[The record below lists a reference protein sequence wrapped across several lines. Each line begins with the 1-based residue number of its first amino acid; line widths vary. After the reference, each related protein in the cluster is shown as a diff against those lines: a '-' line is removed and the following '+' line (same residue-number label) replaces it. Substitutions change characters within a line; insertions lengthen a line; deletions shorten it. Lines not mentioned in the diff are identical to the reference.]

1 MSMADQGWPELMF
14 GRSDGGF
21 LRIRSM
27 SGNIGRAFLE
37 SESPSNARKRG
48 KDRRRARACELR
60 GQSAYPPSQRARP
73 MVLWNRSSLAPL
85 NPTPT
90 GRPKCLK

>member
-1 MSMADQGWPELMF
+1 MSMADQAWPELMF

-27 SGNIGRAFLE
+27 SGNIGLAFRE
-37 SESPSNARKRG
+37 SESPSREKKGAKIGAEQGRVSCGDSPPTAPSHRG
-48 KDRRRARACELR
+48 
-60 GQSAYPPSQRARP
+60 RP